1 MQTGERPAMKITHAE
16 VIVTCPG
23 RNFVTLKITTDQGV
37 HGLGD
42 ATLNG
47 RELAVA
53 SYLRDHVCPLM
64 IGRDPR
70 RIEDTWQYLYKG
82 AYWRRGPVTM
92 SAIGA
97 VDMALWDVAGKMAN
111 MPLYQLLG
119 GASREQV
126 MVYSHATGRDIPET
140 LDAFANYQDQG
151 FKAIRVQCGVPGM
164 KSVYGVSKG
173 GAYEPATK
181 GWPEEQSWSTEKYLD
196 FVPKLFEAVRSRF
209 GFDPHL
215 LHDVHHRLTP
225 IEAARLGKSVEDYR
239 LFWIEDPTPAENQDA
254 FRLIRQHTV
263 TPVAVGEVFNSIWDC
278 KQLIEEQ
285 LIDYIRATI
294 THAGGITHMRR
305 IADFASMYQVRT
317 GSHGP
322 SDLSPVCMAAALHF
336 DLWAPNFGIQEYMGY
351 HAETMDVFRCAWTFK
366 DGFMHPGDAPGLGV
380 EIDERLASKYPYEP
394 AYLPVARLEDGTLWN
409 W

>member
-1 MQTGERPAMKITHAE
+1 
-16 VIVTCPG
+16 
-23 RNFVTLKITTDQGV
+23 
-37 HGLGD
+37 
-42 ATLNG
+42 
-47 RELAVA
+47 
-53 SYLRDHVCPLM
+53 
-64 IGRDPR
+64 
-70 RIEDTWQYLYKG
+70 
-82 AYWRRGPVTM
+82 
-92 SAIGA
+92 
-97 VDMALWDVAGKMAN
+97 
-111 MPLYQLLG
+111 
-119 GASREQV
+119 
-126 MVYSHATGRDIPET
+126 
-140 LDAFANYQDQG
+140 
-151 FKAIRVQCGVPGM
+151 M

-173 GAYEPATK
+173 GAYEPATR
-181 GWPEEQSWSTEKYLD
+181 GWPEEQLWSTEKYLD
-196 FVPKLFEAVRSRF
+196 FVPRLFEAVRARF

-225 IEAARLGKSVEDYR
+225 IEAARFGKSIEDYR
-239 LFWIEDPTPAENQDA
+239 LFWMEDPTPAENQEA

-263 TPVAVGEVFNSIWDC
+263 TPIAVGEVFNSIWDC

-285 LIDYIRATI
+285 LIDYIRTTI

-336 DLWAPNFGIQEYMGY
+336 DLWSPNFGIQEYMGY
-351 HAETMDVFRCAWTFK
+351 HAETMDVFRCAWAFK

-380 EIDERLASKYPYEP
+380 EIDEKLAATYPYEP